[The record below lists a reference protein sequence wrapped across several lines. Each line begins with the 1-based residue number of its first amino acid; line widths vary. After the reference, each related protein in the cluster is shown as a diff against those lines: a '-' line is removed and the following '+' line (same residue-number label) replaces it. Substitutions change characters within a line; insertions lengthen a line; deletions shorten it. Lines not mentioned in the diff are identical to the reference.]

1 MGSLIELGL
10 GLKLPL
16 HCLDSVALLVL
27 FPYGEHKCLMV
38 PQYPPALLNSL
49 GASETAFL
57 ETLSEMG
64 SLLDV
69 QVFCLK
75 VMLPSSY
82 LQPYYTQ
89 VGLSN
94 FMIRRRRV
102 ALVLKKVHRLMKDG
116 MHRVI

>member
-10 GLKLPL
+10 GPKLPL
-16 HCLDSVALLVL
+16 HCLDSVILLVL

-49 GASETAFL
+49 GTSETAFL

-69 QVFCLK
+69 QVLSLTA
-75 VMLPSSY
+75 MLPSSY
-82 LQPYYTQ
+82 LQPHCTQ

-94 FMIRRRRV
+94 SIRKRQRV
-102 ALVLKKVHRLMKDG
+102 TIVLKKVHRLMKDG
-116 MHRVI
+116 MHKVI